1 LDKIIKPGSDTF
13 GSHPRSHNFLPID
26 ETISRSEDTLA
37 DTSRVGFKRG
47 LLRKENRCPTLSGMD
62 AMLSNRPSTDEQ
74 DTDILEEPPAVA
86 CILERFSE
94 AIKHLEEERD
104 AIYEHAAEETVKLA
118 LAISEKIIHHELRV
132 NPDMILNI
140 VRKAM
145 QKIKDSQPICIR
157 INPHDLEALKLADP
171 DMSYLD
177 TSAEGFAFQPD
188 ATMARGD
195 CLVETRQGDIDAGI
209 HSQLALIKEAFA
221 SLRGGDI

>member
-1 LDKIIKPGSDTF
+1 
-13 GSHPRSHNFLPID
+13 
-26 ETISRSEDTLA
+26 
-37 DTSRVGFKRG
+37 
-47 LLRKENRCPTLSGMD
+47 
-62 AMLSNRPSTDEQ
+62 MLSNRASTSEQ
-74 DTDILEEPPAVA
+74 DTDISDGLETDRPDILEAPPAVA

-145 QKIKDSQPICIR
+145 QKIKDSQPVCIR
-157 INPHDLEALKLADP
+157 INPHDLEALKQADP

-188 ATMARGD
+188 TTMGRGD

-209 HSQLALIKEAFA
+209 QSQLALIKEAFA
-221 SLRGGDI
+221 SLHGGDI